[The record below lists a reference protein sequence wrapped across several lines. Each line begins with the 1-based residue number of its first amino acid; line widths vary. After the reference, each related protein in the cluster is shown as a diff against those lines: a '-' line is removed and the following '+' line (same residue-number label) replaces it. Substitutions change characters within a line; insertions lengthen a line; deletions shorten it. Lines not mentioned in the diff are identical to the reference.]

1 MFLVIALSQ
10 LIPALRVNSL
20 FTNLAP
26 LCLVLTV
33 TIIKEAYDDYKRY
46 LRDKDANSQRYT
58 RLTASGPVQTPSS
71 DLEVGDVIVL
81 EKDMRV
87 PADLV
92 LLRTRERTGSI
103 FIRTDQL
110 DGEIDWKPRNAVSY
124 TQKLANDTDVFHVNG
139 SVYADA
145 PHKDIHTFVGTFSHD
160 SIEGRQT
167 EPLNVENT
175 LWMNTVV
182 AGGNAVGVVIY
193 TGTDTRAVMNTSRP
207 KTKSG
212 LVDLEL
218 NRLTKILGVFVV
230 ALAFVLVTLKGL
242 HGAWLVYFFRF
253 VVLFST
259 IIPLSLRVN
268 LDMGKT
274 FYSSD
279 IMNDAKLPGVIVRTS
294 TIPEELGRIGYLL
307 SDKTGTLTKN
317 DMELKKIHLGTMAFG
332 PDSREELRG
341 LLAEAFREGGVGT
354 PEPVPGGKRPAAHR
368 GRRDIS
374 SRTAETVLALALCHN
389 VTPVAEDGHLSYQAS
404 SPDEI
409 AIVSWTETVGVTLV
423 QRDRDTATL
432 RIDSA
437 GSLTYDLLHVFPF
450 SSETKRMGVI
460 VKDRASGEILFL
472 EKGAD
477 MMMARIVQHND
488 WLEEESANMAR
499 EGLRTLAIGRKR
511 LSPEHYA
518 AFEAAYAEARVAIT
532 NRAAGMQR
540 VIETLLEKDLEL
552 LALTGVEDKLQDN
565 VKMTLELL
573 RQADI
578 RIWMLTGD
586 KIETATNIAVSTRLF
601 SRSQK
606 IHVIQ
611 RLEGPMAA
619 REQIDL
625 LAGKHDVGLVIDG
638 PSLQILMDHERLAFV
653 ALCLA
658 LPAVVCCR
666 CTPTQKA
673 DIANMI
679 RVSTRKRVACIGDGG
694 NDVSMIQAADVGI
707 GIVGKE
713 GRQASLA
720 ADFSVIRFS
729 QLTRLILWHGRNSYK
744 RTAKLSLFV
753 IHRGMVI
760 AVLQSVFSAIFY
772 FAPIALYQ
780 GWIAVGYTTVYTM
793 WPVFSLVL
801 DRDVSEEVA
810 LLYPELYKDLTKG
823 RELGSKEFFKWLA
836 ISVYQGGVIMLMAIW
851 LFEREFIHIV
861 SITFTALILNEL
873 LMVALEVNTWH
884 YLMGV
889 AEIGSFLMYVIS
901 VRVLK
906 GSFDVRFTT
915 SFTFF
920 WKVGLITLATFLPL
934 YLFKIVK
941 HIVAPPSSAKLQ
953 D

>member
-1 MFLVIALSQ
+1 VISLSQ
-10 LIPALRVNSL
+10 LVPALRVNSL

-46 LRDKDANSQRYT
+46 LRDKDANGQRYT
-58 RLTASGPVQTPSS
+58 KLTSAGPVSIPSA
-71 DLEVGDVIVL
+71 DIKVGDVIVL
-81 EKDMRV
+81 EKDQRV
-87 PADLV
+87 PADMI
-92 LLRTRERTGSI
+92 LLRTAEHTGSL

-110 DGEIDWKPRNAVSY
+110 DGEIDWKVRNAVSY
-124 TQKLANDTDVFHVNG
+124 TQKLPGDAEVFHVNG
-139 SVYADA
+139 EIYAEA
-145 PHKDIHTFVGTFSHD
+145 PHKDIHTFVGTFTHD
-160 SIEGRQT
+160 TVEGSTT
-167 EPLNVENT
+167 EPLSVDNT

-182 AGGNAVGVVIY
+182 ASGGSHAGVVMY
-193 TGTDTRAVMNTSRP
+193 TGSETRAVMNTSQP

-218 NRLTKILGVFVV
+218 NSLTKILGVIVV
-230 ALAFVLVTLKGL
+230 ALAFALVSLKGL

-279 IMNDAKLPGVIVRTS
+279 IMGDSQLDGVIVRTS

-317 DMELKKIHLGTMAFG
+317 DMELKKVHLGTMAYG
-332 PDSREELRG
+332 PESKGEVHQ
-341 LLAEAFREGGVGT
+341 LLGETLGEAQKRAT
-354 PEPVPGGKRPAAHR
+354 PVAHR
-368 GRRDIS
+368 GKRDIS
-374 SRTAETVLALALCHN
+374 SRLYEAVQALALCHN
-389 VTPVAEDGHLSYQAS
+389 VTPVLEAGGQVSYQAS

-409 AIVSWTETVGVTLV
+409 AIVRWTESVGLALV
-423 QRDRDTATL
+423 SRDRDSVRLSFPSRQLLLAFD
-432 RIDSA
+432 I
-437 GSLTYDLLHVFPF
+437 LHVFPF
-450 SSETKRMGVI
+450 TSELKRMGI
-460 VKDRASGEILFL
+460 VVRDRASGEILFYQ
-472 EKGAD
+472 KGAD
-477 MMMARIVQHND
+477 MMMARIVQQND
-488 WLEEESANMAR
+488 WLEEESGNMAR

-511 LSPEHYA
+511 LSPEAFA
-518 AFEAAYAEARVAIT
+518 AFDSAYREARIALS
-532 NRAAGMQR
+532 NRAARMQA
-540 VIETLLEKDLEL
+540 VVTSHLERDLEL
-552 LALTGVEDKLQDN
+552 LALTGVEDKLQEG
-565 VKMTLELL
+565 VKMTLEVL
-573 RQADI
+573 RQAEI
-578 RIWMLTGD
+578 KIWMLTGD

-601 SRSQK
+601 GRNQR
-606 IHVIQ
+606 IHTVQ
-611 RLEGPMAA
+611 HLATERAA
-619 REQIDL
+619 KDELAYLRGKPDL
-625 LAGKHDVGLVIDG
+625 ALVIDG
-638 PSLQILMDHERLAFV
+638 PSLRLLMAEAEFV
-653 ALCLA
+653 PVAMA

-673 DIANMI
+673 DIAGAI
-679 RVSTRKRVACIGDGG
+679 KAESARHPGRRRVACIGDGG
-694 NDVSMIQAADVGI
+694 NDVSMIQTADVGI

-720 ADFSVIRFS
+720 ADFSLGQFKDLR
-729 QLTRLILWHGRNSYK
+729 RLILWHGRNSYK

-753 IHRGMVI
+753 IHRGFVI

-772 FAPIALYQ
+772 YAPIALYQ

-801 DRDVSEEVA
+801 DKDVTEETA
-810 LLYPELYKDLTKG
+810 MLYPELYKDLTKG
-823 RELGSKEFFKWLA
+823 RELAPKEFFKWLT

-851 LFEREFIHIV
+851 LFERDFIHIV

-873 LMVALEVNTWH
+873 LMVALEVSTWH

-901 VRVLK
+901 VRLLK

-915 SFTFF
+915 SWTFF
-920 WKVGLITLATFLPL
+920 WKVLLITLATFLPL
-934 YLFKIVK
+934 YLFKLLK
-941 HIVAPPSSAKLQ
+941 HIIAPPSSAKLQ
-953 D
+953 E